1 MRKPVKTFTITF
13 YMENPTKKVKDNFL
27 CIPGYLEKNLKL
39 HEQSRNVRHGN
50 NQIKGNFKISKV
62 I

>member
-1 MRKPVKTFTITF
+1 
-13 YMENPTKKVKDNFL
+13 MENPTKKVKDNFL